1 MKIGIISDT
10 HNFLPDESI
19 NHLHICDEIW
29 HAGDIGSIKI
39 LEQLENIK
47 RTRAVYGNIDNDI
60 IKQDLEEFIVFQVED
75 IKILLIHIAG
85 KPPHYNKKTLKLIK
99 KYKPKILI
107 CGHSHILK
115 IMKDDVNNI
124 LVINPGALG
133 KIGFHKKKTMVR
145 IDIDR
150 SKISNVEVIEF

>member
-10 HNFLPDESI
+10 HSFLPDKAIS
-19 NHLHICDEIW
+19 HLNICDEIW

-47 RTRAVYGNIDNDI
+47 RTRAVYGNIDDNI
-60 IKQDLEEFIVFQVED
+60 IKQDLEEFIIFQVED

-85 KPPHYNKKTLKLIK
+85 KPPHYNNKTLKLIK
-99 KYKPKILI
+99 KYKPEILI

-124 LVINPGALG
+124 LIINPGALG

-145 IDIDR
+145 IDINR
-150 SKISNVEVIEF
+150 SKISNDEIIEF

>member
-1 MKIGIISDT
+1 MAQDLYK
-10 HNFLPDESI
+10 
-19 NHLHICDEIW
+19 EITLRPKKQPKPPV
-29 HAGDIGSIKI
+29 AQKAYRGFSTVN
-39 LEQLENIK
+39 EENSSFQM
-47 RTRAVYGNIDNDI
+47 YDLNL
-60 IKQDLEEFIVFQVED
+60 IKQDLEEFIVFQVEN

-85 KPPHYNKKTLKLIK
+85 KPPYYNKKTLKLIK

-150 SKISNVEVIEF
+150 SKISNVEVIKF